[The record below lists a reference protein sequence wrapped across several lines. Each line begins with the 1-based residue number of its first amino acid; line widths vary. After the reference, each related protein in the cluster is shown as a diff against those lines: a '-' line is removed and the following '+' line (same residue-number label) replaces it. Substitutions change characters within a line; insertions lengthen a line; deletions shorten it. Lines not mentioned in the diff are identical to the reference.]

1 MMVAMESFSP
11 PISMQ
16 ECGVHVHI
24 CMLDVWESVPVPVCV
39 CTGEPEVD
47 VGSILFRLAG
57 LSVKARACC

>member
-1 MMVAMESFSP
+1 MMVAMDSFSP

-39 CTGEPEVD
+39 YARE
-47 VGSILFRLAG
+47 SLRLMLGVSSSA
-57 LSVKARACC
+57 